1 LRRRV
6 VLAVVFLAAF
16 ILLFRLILLASEF
29 DTVVTA
35 ARFAAARDDHTT
47 LRAFLYRMPKGGD
60 LHTHLAGAVYAER
73 FLAWAAQENLC
84 VNLQNVVLAKT
95 QCDRTGTLPVADAMR
110 DQKLYDRLVN
120 ALSMRDFL
128 PTSAVPSGH
137 DEFFATFD
145 RFDTVSGSHFVDMT
159 VDQIKRYEAENV
171 QYVEFMISAWCR
183 SERARFAQ
191 AIGEATDDAARLAA
205 LQASGLSDCV
215 ATKRNDLTT
224 AIGRIRTELGCDAPA
239 PQLGCSVTFR
249 YIVQIF
255 RDNPPDDVFVQ
266 TAAAAALI
274 RTEPRLVG
282 LNLVGPEDYLVARRD
297 YTRQMQIIRF
307 LAGDVPVALHAGELW
322 LGLVPPADLTF
333 HIRQAIEIAG
343 ARRVGHGVSLAFERD
358 AADLLAKMRAR
369 PVVVEIN
376 LTSNDLILGV
386 RGKDHPLPA
395 YLAAGVPVVLS
406 SDDAGVARID
416 LTNEYFRA
424 ARDYGLGYRQL
435 KAIAANALRY
445 SFLDEEQK
453 RAELGRFERSCAQFE
468 RAVAGAQSPLENA
481 VALIKAALTLPPED
495 DAPGSRLPVP
505 PAARPRPAAEWR

>member
-1 LRRRV
+1 V
-6 VLAVVFLAAF
+6 AAF
-16 ILLFRLILLASEF
+16 ILLFRLIQLAGEF

-84 VNLQNVVLAKT
+84 VDIQNVVLAKT

-159 VDQIKRYEAENV
+159 VDQLKRYEAENV

-205 LQASGLSDCV
+205 LQASGLGDCV
-215 ATKRNDLTT
+215 ATKRNDLAA

-239 PQLGCSVTFR
+239 PQPGCSVTFR

-333 HIRQAIEIAG
+333 HIRQ
-343 ARRVGHGVSLAFERD
+343 
-358 AADLLAKMRAR
+358 
-369 PVVVEIN
+369 
-376 LTSNDLILGV
+376 
-386 RGKDHPLPA
+386 
-395 YLAAGVPVVLS
+395 
-406 SDDAGVARID
+406 DDAGIARID

-435 KAIAANALRY
+435 KAIAHNALRY

-453 RAELGRFERSCAQFE
+453 RAELERFERSCAQFE

-495 DAPGSRLPVP
+495 DAPGSRLPAP